1 MGMSASSRQYY
12 EYRYGKISW
21 WIPPDRDIFE
31 IRDFEDPR
39 AGPYLECIRDQIRG
53 DIRMAL
59 YDLWMARDCVK
70 ITKWWQFRLKA
81 DFRGDYRYIKAHLKD
96 LYKDL
101 EAINKVALGTKRQN
115 VIPPAVPALPST
127 VIPPAV
133 PALPSTVIPPAVP
146 ALPSA
151 VIPPAVPALPS
162 TVIPP
167 AVPLKVLGKNC
178 IPFPS
183 IPQTA
188 GAGTAGAGVC
198 RLPGAQW
205 NGVYATIFPCF
216 PHPASLDYGKQGEG
230 IDSGSK
236 SDCR

>member
-101 EAINKVALGTKRQN
+101 EAINK
-115 VIPPAVPALPST
+115 
-127 VIPPAV
+127 
-133 PALPSTVIPPAVP
+133 
-146 ALPSA
+146 
-151 VIPPAVPALPS
+151 
-162 TVIPP
+162 
-167 AVPLKVLGKNC
+167 
-178 IPFPS
+178 
-183 IPQTA
+183 
-188 GAGTAGAGVC
+188 TAGAGVC

>member
-39 AGPYLECIRDQIRG
+39 AGPYLECIREQIRG

-101 EAINKVALGTKRQN
+101 EAINKVILTRN
-115 VIPPAVPALPST
+115 SE
-127 VIPPAV
+127 
-133 PALPSTVIPPAVP
+133 
-146 ALPSA
+146 
-151 VIPPAVPALPS
+151 
-162 TVIPP
+162 
-167 AVPLKVLGKNC
+167 
-178 IPFPS
+178 
-183 IPQTA
+183 
-188 GAGTAGAGVC
+188 
-198 RLPGAQW
+198 R
-205 NGVYATIFPCF
+205 Y
-216 PHPASLDYGKQGEG
+216 
-230 IDSGSK
+230 
-236 SDCR
+236 